1 MKNTNYVIIVAI
13 LFSFIFSGCNLGK
26 DVSNNNSLQSQTS
39 DMSEIG
45 EHSVGEVED
54 IIRIDNKKNYPKLE
68 IPEYLDGKCSECK
81 FRELDISEFEVAIGP
96 ANNML
101 LCYDFTGKVLDE
113 YTYQSLSGDGEY
125 YTNEICEADVY
136 LYNCTTD
143 EKIFIMKSTIE
154 RSKEYPDNY
163 YAYAKISL
171 DDKSFWILDMV

>member
-13 LFSFIFSGCNLGK
+13 LFSFIFTACNLGK
-26 DVSNNNSLQSQTS
+26 DVFNNYSEQTS
-39 DMSEIG
+39 DMSETTKQS
-45 EHSVGEVED
+45 HAVEN
-54 IIRIDNKKNYPKLE
+54 IVLINNKKTYPKLE
-68 IPEYLDGKCSECK
+68 VPEYLDGECSECK

-113 YTYQSLSGDGEY
+113 YTYQSLGGDGEC

-143 EKIFIMKSTIE
+143 EKTFIIKSTME

-163 YAYAKISL
+163 YAYAEISL
-171 DDKSFWILDMV
+171 DDKS